1 MERMA
6 AEESAAASR
15 AKRRA
20 RTKQERRKIVEE
32 SLQPGTSVT
41 SVARAHGVRPNQ
53 VHHWRRLY
61 KQGLLGAATTTALV
75 PVKIT
80 DPNECGVIPK
90 GSAHVAVQSRR
101 PELARRKGTIQID
114 TERARV
120 CIQGAADLS
129 SLRLMLECLLG

>member
-1 MERMA
+1 MT
-6 AEESAAASR
+6 AEETAAAPR

-20 RTKQERRKIVEE
+20 RTKQERRKIVEQ
-32 SLQPGTSVT
+32 SLLPGTSVT
-41 SVARAHGVRPNQ
+41 RVARAHGVRPNQ

-80 DPNECGVIPK
+80 DPNECRVIPK
-90 GSAHVAVQSRR
+90 GSARVAVRSRR
-101 PELARRKGTIQID
+101 PELAPGKGTIQLE

-129 SLRLMLECLLG
+129 SLRLVLECLLG

>member
-6 AEESAAASR
+6 TEESLAAPR

-32 SLQPGTSVT
+32 SLLPGTSVT
-41 SVARAHGVRPNQ
+41 SVARAYGVRPNQ

-80 DPNECGVIPK
+80 DPNEAGVIPK
-90 GSAHVAVQSRR
+90 VFVRVGVQRRR
-101 PELARRKGTIQID
+101 PEQSR
-114 TERARV
+114 
-120 CIQGAADLS
+120 
-129 SLRLMLECLLG
+129 